1 MTIIEER
8 LNAAVAARDRS
19 ITEAVARPGRD
30 ALAEAAFERAL
41 ELYRRELTGYCYR
54 LLGSWD
60 EAEDAVQDAFLR
72 AWRSVDAFEGRAQLR
87 SWLYKIA
94 TNVCL
99 TMLDGRRRRALPMDL
114 EGPSSSDA
122 ILGGRLPDGA
132 WIQPIADRLAIG
144 PSSDPA
150 ELAASR
156 DTIRLAFIAALQL
169 LSPRQRAVLILRDVL
184 RWRASEVAELLDATV
199 VSVNGL
205 LRRARATLASRD
217 LAAPPAAQDGE
228 RDTELLAR
236 YVEAF
241 ERLDVDTLVELLH
254 EDATLAMPPYTV
266 WLQGPRSITA
276 WLVAN
281 ACGGSR
287 RLPIEMNG
295 STAFAVYKPTSHDG
309 TCEPFA
315 IEIIEVAEHRI
326 TAIHAFIESSLFARL
341 GLPPTLPKFA
351 DQLRTAAIPDSTTE
365 RHGR

>member
-1 MTIIEER
+1 MPLACDGESSCAVTIIEER

-144 PSSDPA
+144 PSQAYARTKALLQATLGD
-150 ELAASR
+150 
-156 DTIRLAFIAALQL
+156 AFEAQ
-169 LSPRQRAVLILRDVL
+169 
-184 RWRASEVAELLDATV
+184 
-199 VSVNGL
+199 
-205 LRRARATLASRD
+205 LRRETESFAACAATADFVEGVRAFLEKRD
-217 LAAPPAAQDGE
+217 P
-228 RDTELLAR
+228 
-236 YVEAF
+236 VF
-241 ERLDVDTLVELLH
+241 V
-254 EDATLAMPPYTV
+254 
-266 WLQGPRSITA
+266 
-276 WLVAN
+276 
-281 ACGGSR
+281 
-287 RLPIEMNG
+287 
-295 STAFAVYKPTSHDG
+295 
-309 TCEPFA
+309 
-315 IEIIEVAEHRI
+315 
-326 TAIHAFIESSLFARL
+326 
-341 GLPPTLPKFA
+341 
-351 DQLRTAAIPDSTTE
+351 
-365 RHGR
+365 GR